1 MFTSNSY
8 INNENIKDSLK
19 NSIRISYA
27 GDLIL
32 LKDQV
37 IISKNETSGKYEFDE
52 MFKYTSKHF
61 HESDL

>member
-1 MFTSNSY
+1 LFTSNSY
-8 INNENIKDSLK
+8 INNENIKDSLQ

-32 LKDQV
+32 LKDLV
-37 IISKNETSGKYEFDE
+37 IIAKNDTLGKYEFDE

>member
-1 MFTSNSY
+1 MFTSDSY
-8 INNENIKDSLK
+8 INNENIKDSLQ

-32 LKDQV
+32 LKDLV
-37 IISKNETSGKYEFDE
+37 IIAKNDTLGKYEFDE

>member
-1 MFTSNSY
+1 MFTSDSY

-37 IISKNETSGKYEFDE
+37 IISKNETSGKYESDE
-52 MFKYTSKHF
+52 MFKSTSKHF